1 MAIAW
6 RSQQQC
12 RQRQHFIVAP
22 LSGLALDGLIWN
34 KVWEYHWGPIE
45 EEPEQDELIRYHK
58 GNKPKT
64 AFYNPGPAGSHFRH
78 EARGTWPAA
87 CSPEVC
93 AVGQRNGRFPHG
105 TTAGSTVAME
115 EMGGSEFDLRE

>member
-1 MAIAW
+1 MVSSGI
-6 RSQQQC
+6 RSG
-12 RQRQHFIVAP
+12 
-22 LSGLALDGLIWN
+22 SLI
-34 KVWEYHWGPIE
+34 WGPIE

-64 AFYNPGPAGSHFRH
+64 AFYNPGPTGSHFRH
-78 EARGTWPAA
+78 EARGTRPVA

-105 TTAGSTVAME
+105 TTAGSTVATE
-115 EMGGSEFDLRE
+115 EIGGSEFDLREYGKGLVVGYPRGQHEKPRAHKCS

>member
-1 MAIAW
+1 MAIA
-6 RSQQQC
+6 RRTQQQC

-34 KVWEYHWGPIE
+34 KVWESHQGPI
-45 EEPEQDELIRYHK
+45 EQDELISYHK

-78 EARGTWPAA
+78 EARWTRSAA

-105 TTAGSTVAME
+105 TTAGSTVATE